1 MMRAAGLTLVEALV
15 AMLLVLVVTA
25 AALAFV
31 ARGRDAHR
39 SGESMAR
46 LQESLDDA
54 FALLADEIRMAGY
67 LGLAPATTMVA
78 GTTPVGDAEPAGLV
92 AAGSCVASLALD
104 LALPVAVT
112 DGAYRAA
119 PDIPLGCR
127 PSPRLRHVAGSDVLI
142 LRHAATDAA
151 APARGRMQIESTLR
165 SARLAAD
172 GIGQLGPDA
181 RWHDLEV
188 GAYYVS
194 ADSTARDG
202 WPSLRRKRLVG
213 GARPA
218 FQDEEL
224 VAGIADLQ
232 VELGL
237 DDPADAD
244 DAIDRW
250 AAPDVAPASSV
261 LRALR
266 LTLEARSDVPEAGQP
281 DRMRRKRVTR
291 VIALRNAG
299 AGG

>member
-1 MMRAAGLTLVEALV
+1 MRRVAGLSLVEVLV
-15 AMLLVLVVTA
+15 AMLLVLVVTS

-31 ARGRDAHR
+31 ARGRDAQR
-39 SGESMAR
+39 AGESLAR
-46 LQESLDDA
+46 LEESLDDA
-54 FALLADEIRMAGY
+54 FAVLADEIRMAGY
-67 LGLAPATTMVA
+67 LGLAAS
-78 GTTPVGDAEPAGLV
+78 GTTVVGATPLGDAEPAGLAV
-92 AAGSCVASLALD
+92 AGSCVPSLALD
-104 LALPVAVT
+104 LASPIAVA
-112 DGAYRAA
+112 DGAYGAP

-127 PSPRLRHVAGSDVLI
+127 PSPRGRHVAGSDVLI
-142 LRHAATDAA
+142 LRHAASE
-151 APARGRMQIESTLR
+151 PSVPVGRRMQIESNLR
-165 SARLAAD
+165 SARLVAD
-172 GIGQLGPDA
+172 GGGQLGPEA

-188 GAYYVS
+188 GVYYLS
-194 ADSTARDG
+194 ADSTGRDG

-250 AAPDVAPASSV
+250 VAPEMATGGDVA
-261 LRALR
+261 RALR
-266 LTLEARSDVPEAGQP
+266 LTLEARSDIPEAGQP
-281 DRMRRKRVTR
+281 ERMRRKRVTR
-291 VIALRNAG
+291 VIGARNAG

>member
-1 MMRAAGLTLVEALV
+1 MNRAAGLALVEVLI

-39 SGESMAR
+39 AGESVAR

-54 FALLADEIRMAGY
+54 FALLTDDIRMAGY
-67 LGLAPATTMVA
+67 LGLAPAATMVA
-78 GTTPVGDAEPAGLV
+78 GATPIGDAEPASLAV
-92 AAGSCVASLALD
+92 AGGCVASLALD

-112 DGAYRAA
+112 DGAYRAP

-127 PSPRLRHVAGSDVLI
+127 PSPRGRHLAGSDVLI
-142 LRHAATDAA
+142 LRHAAVDASG
-151 APARGRMQIESTLR
+151 PAGGRLQIESTLR

-172 GIGQLGPDA
+172 GTSRLGPHA

-188 GAYYVS
+188 GVYYVS
-194 ADSTARDG
+194 ADSTGRDG

-213 GARPA
+213 GARPG

-224 VAGIADLQ
+224 VDGIADLQ

-237 DDPADAD
+237 DDPADDD

-250 AAPDVAPASSV
+250 AAPDAATLDDVP
-261 LRALR
+261 RALR

-281 DRMRRKRVTR
+281 ERMRRTRITR
-291 VIALRNAG
+291 VIGLRNAG
-299 AGG
+299 AAR